1 MIAARLLLVM
11 EEEEAFWTLVQI
23 IEVILPLDYY
33 TNLLGVL
40 IDLRVFQ
47 VFLSES
53 LPNLCEHLKNY

>member
-47 VFLSES
+47 VFL
-53 LPNLCEHLKNY
+53 N

>member
-40 IDLRVFQ
+40 IDLKVFQ
-47 VFLSES
+47 VFLS
-53 LPNLCEHLKNY
+53 

>member
-40 IDLRVFQ
+40 IDLRVF
-47 VFLSES
+47 
-53 LPNLCEHLKNY
+53 

>member
-33 TNLLGVL
+33 TNLLGVI

-47 VFLSES
+47 VFLS
-53 LPNLCEHLKNY
+53 

>member
-23 IEVILPLDYY
+23 IEVILPIDYY

-47 VFLSES
+47 VFLS
-53 LPNLCEHLKNY
+53 

>member
-47 VFLSES
+47 VFLS
-53 LPNLCEHLKNY
+53 